1 MENQTVPQNS
11 LQKATNPL
19 GRPLTIVFALP
30 GKTFSNNFLLSWTML
45 FNYCLNNG
53 INPLITNHYSN
64 NIYYVRNMCLGGNSI
79 RGINQKPFNGE
90 LEYDF
95 VMWIDSDQV
104 FRVEDFV
111 RLLQHDKD
119 IVSGIYL
126 MEKGKEFATVET
138 MNDEVFT
145 RKGHYDFLTPEEV
158 MLRRKKEMSPL
169 MKVDYTGMGWMLVKN
184 GVFEKLKYPWFSPEW
199 REMTLTDASGVE
211 HKISEFT
218 MEDVAFCQKLKQ
230 LGIDVLV
237 DTNVVIGHEKRVV
250 MG

>member
-1 MENQTVPQNS
+1 MDKNNLQEVP
-11 LQKATNPL
+11 KTATNPL

-30 GKTFSNNFLLSWTML
+30 GKTFSNNFMLSWTML

-64 NIYYVRNMCLGGNSI
+64 NIYYVRNMCLGGNSV

-90 LEYDF
+90 LDYDF

-158 MLRRKKEMSPL
+158 MLRRKKDMSPL

-199 REMTLTDASGVE
+199 REMTLTDVSGVE

-218 MEDVAFCQKLKQ
+218 MEDVAFCQKVKQ

-237 DTNVVIGHEKRVV
+237 DTNVVIGHEKSVV